1 MCVKQFLKKQVAK
14 PPPHTHTNI
23 LKQVTIAEKF
33 LLGKDLN
40 FYNKQ
45 DIKLDTRLTKK
56 KTFLQKPLSH
66 VDLNISAGADEM
78 AQHLGGPA
86 APAEAQ
92 DLVLTIHVSQL
103 QPP

>member
-14 PPPHTHTNI
+14 PPPTHTHTNI

-45 DIKLDTRLTKK
+45 DIKLDTLLTKK
-56 KTFLQKPLSH
+56 KPFFRNH
-66 VDLNISAGADEM
+66 
-78 AQHLGGPA
+78 
-86 APAEAQ
+86 
-92 DLVLTIHVSQL
+92 
-103 QPP
+103 